1 MRKWIALNQ
10 LFALLSVALW
20 VTFTLF
26 WPILRA
32 QSDPQQAVLQEER
45 EDYFKKWLDEDVRY
59 IISAEEKGVFE
70 GLTTSEEKEHFIEQF
85 WFRRDPDPI
94 SSINEFKAEHY
105 RRIAY
110 ANERFSSGF
119 AGWLTDRGRVY
130 IIHGPP
136 AEIEAHPS
144 GGTYRRPSYEGGGS
158 TSTFPFE
165 IWRYR
170 HLEGVG
176 QDVELEFVDPS
187 FSGEYRLA
195 TRPEEKD
202 ALLRVP
208 GAGLTLAEE
217 LGLASKAERPFFS
230 PGNRE
235 HYPLMTQR
243 MKDNPFVRYETY
255 AKVQQPKPIKYRDLK
270 ASVKVNFS
278 FDNLA
283 FRTRQDYIRL
293 NDRQVL
299 VPLTLALNNK
309 DLTFREEKGVHVAR
323 VAVYGLITSITNRVV
338 QEFDDDLITSFRAEN
353 LTQGLLKVSLYQ
365 KVLPLNGKMRYKLEL
380 VVKDLNSGRTGVLN
394 QAIIPPAY
402 SQEKLTLSSLIL
414 SDYIRPLGE
423 IPTDDPMFVIGDVWV
438 RPSLTNRFLLA
449 NPLGVYLQVY
459 NASLDQSSRL
469 PSLEIRY
476 SIWRDG
482 SHVREATDTSL
493 NSVQFSSGR
502 RIVLV
507 KPLPIDDLAP
517 GKYRVKVTVRDRI
530 LDQAVSA
537 SEEFELTRLEGRAS
551 LR

>member
-1 MRKWIALNQ
+1 MSLDR
-10 LFALLSVALW
+10 LLSVLVITLW
-20 VTFTLF
+20 ASLPVV
-26 WPILRA
+26 PSILCA
-32 QSDPQQAVLQEER
+32 QQPSVLQEER
-45 EDYFKKWLDEDVRY
+45 EDYFKKWLVEDVRY
-59 IISAEEKGVFE
+59 IISAEEKGVLKR
-70 GLTTSEEKEHFIEQF
+70 LTTPEEKEHFIEQF

-94 SSINEFKAEHY
+94 SSINEFKEEHY

-110 ANERFSSGF
+110 ANERFSSGI
-119 AGWLTDRGRVY
+119 AGWLSDRGRIY

-144 GGTYRRPSYEGGGS
+144 GGTYHRPSYEGGGS

-195 TRPEEKD
+195 THPEEKD

-235 HYPLMTQR
+235 HYQLMTQR

-255 AKVQQPKPIKYRDLK
+255 SKVQQAKPIKYRDLK
-270 ASVKVNFS
+270 ELVKVNLS

-283 FRTRQDYIRL
+283 FQTRQDYIRL

-299 VPLTLALNNK
+299 VPLTLALNNR

-338 QEFDDDLITSFRAEN
+338 QEFDDDLITSFRSES
-353 LTQGLLKVSLYQ
+353 LMEGLLKVSLYQ
-365 KVLPLNGKMRYKLEL
+365 KVLPLDRKMRYKLEL
-380 VVKDLNSGRTGVLN
+380 VVKDLNSGRTGVFS
-394 QAIIPPAY
+394 QAIIPPSY
-402 SQEKLTLSSLIL
+402 SEEKLTLSSLIL
-414 SDYIRPLGE
+414 SDHIRPLGE

-438 RPSLTNRFLLA
+438 RPSLTHRFLLA
-449 NPLGVYLQVY
+449 NPLGIYLQVY
-459 NASLDQSSRL
+459 NAAFDQSSQL
-469 PSLEIRY
+469 PSLEVRY
-476 SIWRDG
+476 SISRG
-482 SHVREATDTSL
+482 GVLIREATDASGD
-493 NSVQFSSGR
+493 SVQFSSGR

-507 KPLPIDDLAP
+507 KPLPIDDLKP
-517 GKYRVKVTVRDRI
+517 GKYRVKVTVHDRI
-530 LDQAVSA
+530 RDQAA
-537 SEEFELTRLEGRAS
+537 TIADEFELTSLEGQAS

>member
-1 MRKWIALNQ
+1 MSLDR
-10 LFALLSVALW
+10 LLSVLVITLW
-20 VTFTLF
+20 ASLPVV
-26 WPILRA
+26 PSILCA
-32 QSDPQQAVLQEER
+32 QQPSVLQEER
-45 EDYFKKWLDEDVRY
+45 EDYFKKWLVEDVRY
-59 IISAEEKGVFE
+59 IISAEEKGVLKR
-70 GLTTSEEKEHFIEQF
+70 LTTPEEKEHFIEQF

-94 SSINEFKAEHY
+94 SSINEFKEEHY

-110 ANERFSSGF
+110 ANERFSSGI
-119 AGWLTDRGRVY
+119 AGWLSDRGRIY

-144 GGTYRRPSYEGGGS
+144 GGTYHRPSYEGGGS

-195 TRPEEKD
+195 THPEEKD

-235 HYPLMTQR
+235 HYQLMTQR

-255 AKVQQPKPIKYRDLK
+255 SKVQQAKPIKYRDLK
-270 ASVKVNFS
+270 ELVKVNLS

-283 FRTRQDYIRL
+283 FQTRQDYIRL

-299 VPLTLALNNK
+299 VPLTLALNNR

-338 QEFDDDLITSFRAEN
+338 QEFDDDLITSFRSES
-353 LTQGLLKVSLYQ
+353 LMEGLLKVSLYQ
-365 KVLPLNGKMRYKLEL
+365 KVLPLDRKMRYKLEL
-380 VVKDLNSGRTGVLN
+380 VVKDLNSGRTGVFS
-394 QAIIPPAY
+394 QAIIPPSY
-402 SQEKLTLSSLIL
+402 SEEKLTLSSLIL
-414 SDYIRPLGE
+414 SDHIRPLGE

-449 NPLGVYLQVY
+449 NPLGIYLQVY
-459 NASLDQSSRL
+459 NAAFDQSSQL
-469 PSLEIRY
+469 PSLEVRY
-476 SIWRDG
+476 SISRG
-482 SHVREATDTSL
+482 GVLIREATDASGD
-493 NSVQFSSGR
+493 SVQFSSGR

-507 KPLPIDDLAP
+507 KPLLIDDLKP
-517 GKYRVKVTVRDRI
+517 GKYRVKVTVHDRI
-530 LDQAVSA
+530 RDQAA
-537 SEEFELTRLEGRAS
+537 TIADEFELTSLEGQAS

>member
-1 MRKWIALNQ
+1 MSLDR
-10 LFALLSVALW
+10 LLSVLVITLW
-20 VTFTLF
+20 ASLPVV
-26 WPILRA
+26 PSILCA
-32 QSDPQQAVLQEER
+32 QQPSVLQEER
-45 EDYFKKWLDEDVRY
+45 EDYFKKWLVEDVRY
-59 IISAEEKGVFE
+59 IISAEEKGVLKR
-70 GLTTSEEKEHFIEQF
+70 LTTPEEKEHFIEQF

-94 SSINEFKAEHY
+94 SSINEFKEEHY

-110 ANERFSSGF
+110 ANERFSSGI
-119 AGWLTDRGRVY
+119 AGWLSDRGRIY

-144 GGTYRRPSYEGGGS
+144 GGTYHRPSYEGGGS

-195 TRPEEKD
+195 THPEEKD

-235 HYPLMTQR
+235 HYQLMTQR

-255 AKVQQPKPIKYRDLK
+255 SKVQQAKPIKYRDLK
-270 ASVKVNFS
+270 ELVKVNLS

-283 FRTRQDYIRL
+283 FQTRQDYIRL

-299 VPLTLALNNK
+299 VPLTLALNNR

-338 QEFDDDLITSFRAEN
+338 QEFDDDLITSFRSES
-353 LTQGLLKVSLYQ
+353 LMEGLLKVSLYQ
-365 KVLPLNGKMRYKLEL
+365 KVLPLDRKMRYKLEL
-380 VVKDLNSGRTGVLN
+380 VVKDLNSGRTGVFS
-394 QAIIPPAY
+394 QAIIPPSY
-402 SQEKLTLSSLIL
+402 SEEKLTLSSLIL
-414 SDYIRPLGE
+414 SDHIRPLGE

-449 NPLGVYLQVY
+449 NPLGIYLQVY
-459 NASLDQSSRL
+459 NAAFDQSSQL
-469 PSLEIRY
+469 PSLEVRY
-476 SIWRDG
+476 SISRG
-482 SHVREATDTSL
+482 GVLIREATDASGD
-493 NSVQFSSGR
+493 SVQFSSGR

-507 KPLPIDDLAP
+507 KPLPIDDLKP
-517 GKYRVKVTVRDRI
+517 GKYRVKVTVHDRI
-530 LDQAVSA
+530 RDQAA
-537 SEEFELTRLEGRAS
+537 TIADEFELTSLEGQAS

>member
-1 MRKWIALNQ
+1 MSLDR
-10 LFALLSVALW
+10 LLSVLVITLW
-20 VTFTLF
+20 ASPPVV
-26 WPILRA
+26 PSILCA
-32 QSDPQQAVLQEER
+32 QQPSVLQEER
-45 EDYFKKWLDEDVRY
+45 EDYFKKWLVEDVRY
-59 IISAEEKGVFE
+59 IISAEEKGVLKR
-70 GLTTSEEKEHFIEQF
+70 LTTPEEKEHFIEQF

-94 SSINEFKAEHY
+94 SSINEFKEEHY

-110 ANERFSSGF
+110 ANERFSSGI
-119 AGWLTDRGRVY
+119 AGWLSDRGRIY

-144 GGTYRRPSYEGGGS
+144 GGTYHRPSYEGGGS

-195 TRPEEKD
+195 THPEEKD

-235 HYPLMTQR
+235 HYQLMTQR

-255 AKVQQPKPIKYRDLK
+255 SKVQQAKPIKYRDLK
-270 ASVKVNFS
+270 ELVKVNLS

-283 FRTRQDYIRL
+283 FQTRQDYIRL

-299 VPLTLALNNK
+299 VPLTLALNNR

-338 QEFDDDLITSFRAEN
+338 QEFDDDLITSFRSES
-353 LTQGLLKVSLYQ
+353 LMEGLLKVSLYQ
-365 KVLPLNGKMRYKLEL
+365 KVLPLDRKMRYKLEL
-380 VVKDLNSGRTGVLN
+380 VVKDLNSGRTGVFS
-394 QAIIPPAY
+394 QAIIPPSY
-402 SQEKLTLSSLIL
+402 SEEKLTLSSLIL
-414 SDYIRPLGE
+414 SDHIRPLGE

-449 NPLGVYLQVY
+449 NPLGIYLQVY
-459 NASLDQSSRL
+459 NAAFDQSSQL
-469 PSLEIRY
+469 PSLEVRY
-476 SIWRDG
+476 SISRG
-482 SHVREATDTSL
+482 EVLIREATDASGD
-493 NSVQFSSGR
+493 SVQFSSGR

-507 KPLPIDDLAP
+507 KPLPIDDLKP
-517 GKYRVKVTVRDRI
+517 GKYRVKVTVHDRI
-530 LDQAVSA
+530 RDQAA
-537 SEEFELTRLEGRAS
+537 TIADEFELTSLEGQAS